1 VEIHSVLKYG
11 IKGEILKMPKLTISR
26 VATEGG
32 VSVET
37 IRYYQRRG
45 LLEEPPKPVRG
56 YRNYPK
62 EIVKRIRFIKRAQA
76 LGFSLDEVT
85 ELLQLDLADAC
96 VKSCDLAERKLV
108 VIDQKMAE
116 LAAMRR
122 ALAKLM
128 AECDKKSRRGACPII
143 AALQREPGQR

>member
-1 VEIHSVLKYG
+1 V
-11 IKGEILKMPKLTISR
+11 PKLTISR

-45 LLEEPPKPVRG
+45 LLAEPPKPVGG

-76 LGFSLDEVT
+76 LGFSLEEVA
-85 ELLQLDLADAC
+85 ELLQLDVEDAC
-96 VKSCDLAERKLV
+96 AKSCDLAERKLV
-108 VIDQKMAE
+108 VIDQKIAE

-128 AECDKKSRRGACPII
+128 AACDKKSRRGACPIM
-143 AALQREPGQR
+143 AALKRKPRQR

>member
-1 VEIHSVLKYG
+1 
-11 IKGEILKMPKLTISR
+11 MPKLTISR
-26 VATEGG
+26 VATDGG

-45 LLEEPPKPVRG
+45 LLEEPPKPGGG
-56 YRNYPK
+56 YRDYPK

-96 VKSCDLAERKLV
+96 PKSCELAERKLAA
-108 VIDQKMAE
+108 IDQKMAE
-116 LAAMRR
+116 LAAMRQ
-122 ALAKLM
+122 ALAQLM
-128 AECDKKSRRGACPII
+128 TECDKKSRRGPCPII
-143 AALQREPGQR
+143 AALQLEAEQR

>member
-1 VEIHSVLKYG
+1 V
-11 IKGEILKMPKLTISR
+11 PKLTISR

-45 LLEEPPKPVRG
+45 LLAEPPKPVGG

-76 LGFSLDEVT
+76 LGFSLEEVA
-85 ELLQLDLADAC
+85 ELLQLDVEDAC
-96 VKSCDLAERKLV
+96 GKSCDLAERKLV
-108 VIDQKMAE
+108 VIDQKIAE

-128 AECDKKSRRGACPII
+128 AACDKKSRRGACPII
-143 AALQREPGQR
+143 AALKRKPGQR

>member
-1 VEIHSVLKYG
+1 
-11 IKGEILKMPKLTISR
+11 MPKLTISR

-37 IRYYQRRG
+37 VRYYQRRG
-45 LLEEPPKPVRG
+45 LLEEPPKPVGG
-56 YRNYPK
+56 YRNYPE

-76 LGFSLDEVT
+76 LGFSLDEVS
-85 ELLQLDLADAC
+85 ELLQLDIRDGC
-96 VKSCDLAERKLV
+96 PKSCDLAERKLV

-122 ALAKLM
+122 GLVELM
-128 AECDKKSRRGACPII
+128 TECDKKSRRGPCPII
-143 AALQREPGQR
+143 AALQLEAVQR

>member
-1 VEIHSVLKYG
+1 
-11 IKGEILKMPKLTISR
+11 MPKLTISR

-45 LLEEPPKPVRG
+45 LLEEPPKPVGG
-56 YRNYPK
+56 YRSYPK
-62 EIVKRIRFIKRAQA
+62 EIVRRIRFIKRAQA

-116 LAAMRR
+116 LAAIRR
-122 ALAKLM
+122 ALAKLV
-128 AECDKKSRRGACPII
+128 AECDKRLRRGPCAII

>member
-1 VEIHSVLKYG
+1 
-11 IKGEILKMPKLTISR
+11 MPKLTISR

-45 LLEEPPKPVRG
+45 LLEEPPKPVGG
-56 YRNYPK
+56 YRSYPK
-62 EIVKRIRFIKRAQA
+62 EIVRRIRFIKRAQA

-116 LAAMRR
+116 LAAIRR
-122 ALAKLM
+122 ALANLV
-128 AECDKKSRRGACPII
+128 AECDKRSRRGSCPII

>member
-1 VEIHSVLKYG
+1 V
-11 IKGEILKMPKLTISR
+11 PKLTISR

-45 LLEEPPKPVRG
+45 LLAEPPKPVGG

-76 LGFSLDEVT
+76 LGFSLEEVA
-85 ELLQLDLADAC
+85 ELLQLDVEDAC
-96 VKSCDLAERKLV
+96 AKSCDLAERKLV
-108 VIDQKMAE
+108 VIDQKIAE

-128 AECDKKSRRGACPII
+128 AACDKKSRRGACPII
-143 AALQREPGQR
+143 AALKRKPGQR

>member
-1 VEIHSVLKYG
+1 V
-11 IKGEILKMPKLTISR
+11 PKLTISR

-45 LLEEPPKPVRG
+45 LLAEPPKPVGG

-76 LGFSLDEVT
+76 LGFSLEEVA
-85 ELLQLDLADAC
+85 ELLQLDVEDAC
-96 VKSCDLAERKLV
+96 AKSCDLAERKLV
-108 VIDQKMAE
+108 VIDQKIAE

-128 AECDKKSRRGACPII
+128 AACDKKSRRGACPII
-143 AALQREPGQR
+143 AALKRKPRQR

>member
-1 VEIHSVLKYG
+1 
-11 IKGEILKMPKLTISR
+11 
-26 VATEGG
+26 
-32 VSVET
+32 
-37 IRYYQRRG
+37 
-45 LLEEPPKPVRG
+45 
-56 YRNYPK
+56 
-62 EIVKRIRFIKRAQA
+62 
-76 LGFSLDEVT
+76 VT

-116 LAAMRR
+116 LAAIRR

-128 AECDKKSRRGACPII
+128 AECDKKSRRAPFPII

>member
-1 VEIHSVLKYG
+1 MRNQGKLE
-11 IKGEILKMPKLTISR
+11 KMPKLTIGQ

-32 VSVET
+32 VNVET

-45 LLEEPPKPVRG
+45 LLEEPEKPVGG
-56 YRNYPK
+56 YRTYPK

-76 LGFSLDEVT
+76 LGFTLEEVA
-85 ELLQLDLADAC
+85 ELLQLDVADGCAN
-96 VKSCDLAERKLV
+96 SCDLAERKLT
-108 VIDQKMAE
+108 VIDQKIAE

-128 AECDKKSRRGACPII
+128 AQCDKKARRGACPII
-143 AALQREPGQR
+143 QSLQREPRHRSSLNKGGV